1 MLENFWYQT
10 VSKKKK
16 SIPELLFYW
25 LLTVLSVF
33 YGLGLF
39 VRKLLYRFNILKA
52 KQFGA
57 KIICA
62 GNITMGGTGKTPFI
76 EELAKRLI
84 RDEKNVVIVCKGYRR
99 DKNRPMD
106 VVSDGLQILLKQ
118 RYAGDEAY
126 MLARSVN
133 KAKVIVSDD
142 KLKGIA
148 YAVEL
153 FKPDFILLDDGFQKR
168 GDIAGAAH
176 CVLIDAINPVGFG
189 RLFPA
194 GMLREPMSEIKN
206 ADCVLITNTNLAGP
220 EKTEKIKEMV
230 LLFNKNMKIFESE
243 HQPKIIY
250 NVSTGEKLDP
260 GIVNEK
266 KIIAFSSIGNPLG
279 FEKTLKALGA
289 HVIVGLRFRDHHRVS
304 KKEMEAVMKLY
315 ESTKAS
321 MIITTEKDEVKL
333 NKKYILENRVFA
345 LKIGM
350 LIKNVKE
357 LEKKLRIS

>member
-10 VSKKKK
+10 ISKKKRNLR
-16 SIPELLFYW
+16 ELLFFWFLTALSFLYGAG
-25 LLTVLSVF
+25 LLFRKALYKLNIIKARS
-33 YGLGLF
+33 YG
-39 VRKLLYRFNILKA
+39 VKV
-52 KQFGA
+52 
-57 KIICA
+57 ICA

-76 EELAKRLI
+76 EEMAKRLI

-99 DKNRPMD
+99 DKKKPID

-126 MLARSVN
+126 MLARAVN
-133 KAKVIVSDD
+133 KAKVIVADN
-142 KLKGIA
+142 KLQGLA
-148 YAVEL
+148 YAAEL
-153 FKPDFILLDDGFQKR
+153 FKPDYILLDDGFQKR
-168 GDIAGAAH
+168 GDIAGAFQ

-194 GMLREPMSEIKN
+194 GMLREPMNEIKR
-206 ADCVLITNTNLAGP
+206 ADAVLITNTNLADPG
-220 EKTEKIKEMV
+220 KVEKIKEMV

-243 HQPKIIY
+243 HQPKMIY
-250 NVSTGEKLDP
+250 NVSTGEKSDL
-260 GIVNEK
+260 GAINEK
-266 KIIAFSSIGNPLG
+266 KIIAFSSIGNPVG

-289 HVIVGLRFRDHHRVS
+289 HVIVGLRFRDHHRVD
-304 KKEMEAVMKLY
+304 KKEMEAIMKLY

-333 NKKYILENRVFA
+333 NKKHIIDNRVFA

-350 LIKNVKE
+350 FIKNVKE
-357 LEKKLRIS
+357 LEKKMRIS